1 MAEAI
6 EGLDQ
11 GNLHRRIKRLLVER
25 LLIDGIDPD
34 DIGDD
39 APIREE
45 FGLDSVDALELVL
58 GLEQEFGVRIVTK
71 GIARDSF
78 QSVNTLAELVRGR
91 LLDSKREDGGN

>member
-1 MAEAI
+1 MAETI

-11 GNLHRRIKRLLVER
+11 GNFHRRIKRLLVER
-25 LLIDGIDPD
+25 LLIDGINPD

-58 GLEQEFGVRIVTK
+58 GLEQEFGVQIVSK
-71 GIARDSF
+71 GIARESF
-78 QSVNTLAELVRGR
+78 QSVNTLVELVRGR
-91 LLDSKREDGGN
+91 LFDSEQEDETN